1 MSASPVHPRA
11 TKLRILGDFHNRT
24 ILARR
29 GRWIFTTYG
38 VLVGLAFLLGTG
50 VALWHDAALGL
61 DLGVMAGFYLLVLVP
76 LVILGSR
83 AFSVLLEWRE
93 LFRAPF
99 RTLFKPGYMLHGGVF
114 GGGVAIAGFSA
125 YTGNDA
131 LLIADSAAFAM
142 PLGEAI
148 ARFGCLVYGCCWGK
162 PTSGPVAIRY
172 TSPHAKVVRCAPHL
186 RGTRLHP
193 AQIYGSLA
201 HTARFAAFVLLL
213 PHKAFDGMFAVLY
226 LVLHPP
232 LRVLLERFR
241 RDDRGKL
248 FGPLTHTNLYSAVQ
262 VAVGLTLLAVIA
274 GNPARTPLDA
284 GAHLGNVLALPAV
297 ALALAAISAMVGL
310 VFGVHRGAVGAWIDP
325 SEEPA
330 PTSAPVAVR

>member
-1 MSASPVHPRA
+1 MSETPARPRA
-11 TKLRILGDFHNRT
+11 SKLRILGDFHNRT
-24 ILARR
+24 ILARS

-38 VLVGLAFLLGTG
+38 VLVGLAFLVGTG

-76 LVILGSR
+76 LVIVGAR

-93 LFRAPF
+93 LFRAPL
-99 RTLFKPGYMLHGGVF
+99 RTLIKPGYMLHGGVF
-114 GGGVAIAGFSA
+114 GGAVAIAGFSA

-142 PLGEAI
+142 PVGEAI

-186 RGTRLHP
+186 HGAKLHP

-201 HTARFAAFVLLL
+201 HTALFAVFVFLL

-226 LVLHPP
+226 LVAHPP

-241 RDDRGKL
+241 KDDRGTL
-248 FGPLTHTNLYSAVQ
+248 IGALTHTNLYSAVQ
-262 VAVGLTLLAVIA
+262 VAAGLLLLALIA
-274 GNPARTPLDA
+274 GNPAQTHLNA
-284 GAHLGNVLALPAV
+284 GAHLGDVLAVPGV
-297 ALALAAISAMVGL
+297 ALALGGISLL
-310 VFGVHRGAVGAWIDP
+310 VALLFGVHRGAVGAWIDP
-325 SEEPA
+325 NGEQ
-330 PTSAPVAVR
+330 TTVSAPVAAN